1 MSDSNLR
8 ARLHLRP
15 NLPTDQIS
23 GCHRSAA
30 ILICQVHR
38 SCIAQPDICEIQAG
52 VEPIRAFPTP
62 TSRLVILARPHLRN
76 CNSVKAISGD
86 CRRVSYPS
94 LTGRDTATRGNGE
107 SPGLDPIREPPKIQ
121 CCETSGSGGPFDS
134 FTLNIVAPRRVSRES
149 PCYTGGHEKAALS
162 RKMRAHFFQE
172 AHIPGDYLTISIF
185 GLLAIVVLWFV
196 FAIVRRLI
204 GVLLLGAVAIGAWMI
219 WNDPQMLMSI
229 RDFAAD
235 SVGWG

>member
-1 MSDSNLR
+1 
-8 ARLHLRP
+8 
-15 NLPTDQIS
+15 
-23 GCHRSAA
+23 
-30 ILICQVHR
+30 
-38 SCIAQPDICEIQAG
+38 
-52 VEPIRAFPTP
+52 
-62 TSRLVILARPHLRN
+62 
-76 CNSVKAISGD
+76 
-86 CRRVSYPS
+86 
-94 LTGRDTATRGNGE
+94 
-107 SPGLDPIREPPKIQ
+107 
-121 CCETSGSGGPFDS
+121 
-134 FTLNIVAPRRVSRES
+134 
-149 PCYTGGHEKAALS
+149 
-162 RKMRAHFFQE
+162 MRAHFFQE